1 MDLKVTPEFV
11 PFYSDQHW
19 RFAATCAAALGLPN
33 TELKI
38 LKVPTNGADIMI
50 KKGFLNRTERDF
62 K

>member
-1 MDLKVTPEFV
+1 MDLKVTPELV

-38 LKVPTNGADIMI
+38 LKVPSATQMGLI
-50 KKGFLNRTERDF
+50 
-62 K
+62 